1 MEIELD
7 EKVLA
12 EQNMKACA
20 KEIEETLQKYGLF
33 IKPIIISSEDGIIPT
48 IVLAKR
54 QETKSVEPEQSKEE
68 STSEPVTA

>member
-1 MEIELD
+1 MNIELD

-20 KEIEETLQKYGLF
+20 TEIEETLKKYGLY
-33 IKPIIISSEDGIIPT
+33 IKPILISSEDGIIPT

-54 QETKSVEPEQSKEE
+54 QETKPVEPEPVA
-68 STSEPVTA
+68 EPVTA

>member
-1 MEIELD
+1 MNIELD

-20 KEIEETLQKYGLF
+20 TEIEETLKKYGLY
-33 IKPIIISSEDGIIPT
+33 IKPILISSEDGIIPT

-54 QETKSVEPEQSKEE
+54 QATGPIPEPTVEPAI
-68 STSEPVTA
+68 V